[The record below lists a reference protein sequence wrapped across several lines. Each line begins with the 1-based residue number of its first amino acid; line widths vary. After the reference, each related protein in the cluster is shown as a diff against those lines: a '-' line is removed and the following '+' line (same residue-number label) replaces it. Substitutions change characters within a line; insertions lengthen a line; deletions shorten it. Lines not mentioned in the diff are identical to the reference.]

1 MRVIP
6 LKLEKESKNFDLY
19 RKLVDNKNNVSFQNG
34 DLLIISSKYLS
45 IGEGRIKKLEDVKP
59 TVESIELS
67 KLYHINPKLMEL
79 VIRESDEIFGGLYGF
94 VLTTVHGILS
104 PNAGIDKSNIPP
116 GQVVLYPKDPY
127 NSIEILRKKFFID
140 LGIRVCIVLS
150 DSRILP
156 MRIGTVGIAIAC
168 SGFEPIVDLKGTKD
182 LFGNI
187 LKFTSQNLADGL
199 ASLGVMVMGESD
211 KSTPVILV
219 RGVDL
224 KLTDKKISS
233 DELGMESKFDIYIR
247 GLSLPNQKQPK
258 KLVKSLNFK

>member
-1 MRVIP
+1 MLQVIP
-6 LKLEKESKNFDLY
+6 LRLERESKIFDLY
-19 RKLVDNKNNVSFQNG
+19 RKLIDNKNNVRFQNG

-45 IGEGRIKKLEDVKP
+45 IGEGRTKKLDDVRP
-59 TVESIELS
+59 TAESVKLS

-79 VIRESDEIFGGLYGF
+79 IVRESDEIFGGLYGF

-127 NSIEILRKKFFID
+127 NSIEVLRKKFFID
-140 LGIRVCIVLS
+140 LGIRVCIILS

-168 SGFEPIVDLKGTKD
+168 SGFEPIIDLKGTKD
-182 LFGNI
+182 LFGNV
-187 LKFTSQNLADGL
+187 LKFTSQNIADGL

-219 RGVDL
+219 RDVDVDL
-224 KLTDKKISS
+224 RLTDKKISY
-233 DELGMESKFDIYIR
+233 DDLGMESKFDIYIR
-247 GLSLPNQKQPK
+247 GLSLHHQI
-258 KLVKSLNFK
+258 